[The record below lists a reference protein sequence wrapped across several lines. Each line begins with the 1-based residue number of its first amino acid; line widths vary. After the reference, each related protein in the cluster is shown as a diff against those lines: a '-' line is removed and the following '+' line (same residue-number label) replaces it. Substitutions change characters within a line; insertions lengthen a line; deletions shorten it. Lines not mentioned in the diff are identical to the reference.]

1 MVGRLFGRASIK
13 KRDKTPHPPSLV
25 FLQRFQ
31 YSSCLY
37 KKKTRGFSGK
47 AQGGRFFSVFWARA
61 RLAKIKTTPPGALR
75 KFLGYNL
82 VFIYDFS
89 NNWWKPI
96 SWIGFFFSVRF
107 EVSLKK
113 KKNTTWGFYRE
124 TPEAHSRKFYINMIR
139 HEKNTRTR
147 ESSFSNAI
155 VLSSL

>member
-47 AQGGRFFSVFWARA
+47 AQGGRFFFGFWARA
-61 RLAKIKTTPPGALR
+61 RLAKIKTTPPGAFR
-75 KFLGYNL
+75 KFLSYNL
-82 VFIYDFS
+82 VFIYEFS

-96 SWIGFFFSVRF
+96 SWVGFFFQFDLR
-107 EVSLKK
+107 LA
-113 KKNTTWGFYRE
+113 KKNKHTPWGFSRE
-124 TPEAHSRKFYINMIR
+124 TPVAHSRKFNIIYILDTKK
-139 HEKNTRTR
+139 HSYLGE
-147 ESSFSNAI
+147 
-155 VLSSL
+155 

>member
-13 KRDKTPHPPSLV
+13 KRDKTPHPPSFG

-96 SWIGFFFSVRF
+96 SWVGFFFPVRF
-107 EVSLKK
+107 EAR
-113 KKNTTWGFYRE
+113 KKNTPWGFSRE
-124 TPEAHSRKFYINMIR
+124 TPVAHSRKFNIYIPR
-139 HEKNTRTR
+139 HKKTLVPGRVASVMPYWETP
-147 ESSFSNAI
+147 
-155 VLSSL
+155 